1 MRLASRSLWKT
12 SSPLSGHLTQ
22 RFSGVS
28 RRSNE
33 RIFGGTTFEI
43 QFMRGFGS
51 GGSVFDKRSLL
62 RGAYALRQFADKL
75 SRGDDGRRGRR
86 STVQRKSYR
95 LDDGRTDHHAVRG
108 LRDRPGAFGVL
119 DPEPDCDWQLRPP
132 LEARHGFAHQLN
144 VRRCRPGDSGDRNKI
159 DEAAGVSENL
169 RQTIIAGGGRHQTNK
184 SEPRFARG
192 QANLIVFLGRAIDD
206 DQPVDPRRLR
216 VGQERLDPIDVNGVV
231 IAHQD
236 ERRVR
241 IPCAELLHH
250 FEGRWERLVGLQRS
264 AAGALNRRAV
274 RNRVAKRHAE
284 FDNVRAGRW
293 QGGKDSRGGLGVR
306 IAGHDEGQ
314 KRGPAFGCDP
324 LKAQIEACGHE
335 LLVTTMTI
343 SAKAGARRASSLA
356 VRNKPP
362 LDWRWEFR

>member
-75 SRGDDGRRGRR
+75 SRRDDGRRGRR

-119 DPEPDCDWQLRPP
+119 DAEPDCDWQLRPP
-132 LEARHGFAHQLN
+132 LEARHGFAYQLD
-144 VRRCRPGDSGDRNKI
+144 VRRGGSGDSRDRNEI
-159 DEAAGVSENL
+159 DEATGVRENL
-169 RQTIIAGGGRHQTNK
+169 RQTILGCGRRHQANK
-184 SEPRFARG
+184 SEPSSARG
-192 QANLIVFLGRAIDD
+192 QAYLVVFFRRTIDD
-206 DQPVDPRRLR
+206 DQPVDPGRFR
-216 VGQERLDPIDVNGVV
+216 VAQERLDAIDVNRVV
-231 IAHQD
+231 IAHED
-236 ERRVR
+236 KRRVR
-241 IPCAELLHH
+241 IPSAELLRHS
-250 FEGRWERLVGLQRS
+250 EGRWQRLVGLERPT
-264 AAGALNRRAV
+264 AGALNRGTV
-274 RNRVAKRHAE
+274 RNRVAKGHAK

-293 QGGKDSRGGLGVR
+293 QGGKD
-306 IAGHDEGQ
+306 
-314 KRGPAFGCDP
+314 
-324 LKAQIEACGHE
+324 
-335 LLVTTMTI
+335 
-343 SAKAGARRASSLA
+343 RR
-356 VRNKPP
+356 
-362 LDWRWEFR
+362 